1 MFLKGPPVFVTKI
14 DMMQYDQPG
23 KIFNLEFI
31 VYTKS
36 QIKSYDINSANNDI
50 PASMLM
56 TSINKTMNFHGTLIY
71 VEAIKV
77 VLSFKT
83 ATVSNC
89 HNYTVTLGNGYGNNS
104 FVVELKSVQEGKFI
118 FYIYIS
124 KYIQSK
130 WRIKE
135 EGHLGIVNAK

>member
-1 MFLKGPPVFVTKI
+1 
-14 DMMQYDQPG
+14 MQYDQPG

-56 TSINKTMNFHGTLIY
+56 TSVNKTMNFHGTLIY
-71 VEAIKV
+71 VEAIEV

-83 ATVSNC
+83 STVSNC

-124 KYIQSK
+124 QYIQSEMVNK
-130 WRIKE
+130 REGTIRNGKCPRIYDF
-135 EGHLGIVNAK
+135 